1 MRFLHTADWHLGK
14 SFFEKSLVE
23 DQAFFLEQLKTEL
36 KNNYDA
42 LIVSGDIYDRSVPPS
57 DAVTLLGSFLS
68 QIHGTF
74 PELHIFLLAGNHDS
88 AERLSFAKEIL
99 GESNIHLCTDCRAFT
114 EPVIIGDTA
123 VYQLPFLTAGCI
135 CKTNSDEILRSQQ
148 DLLSAAVTEIESFH
162 KKKYPSL
169 NSVLSAHLFAAGGLR
184 SDSERIPV
192 GTADQVDAALLD
204 FFDYTALGHLHS
216 FQKAGKSA
224 WYSGSPLSYSFDEA
238 GSAKFMLDVKLEK
251 HCASINKIPVK
262 PLHRCS
268 VIKGTFAE
276 LKNASSFS
284 EYEDDYVQAVC
295 TDLSFVANPMAVL
308 RKRYENILSFGYERK
323 NSNNTRSDSIQKR
336 RELLDASSSVES
348 YSKVFEAF
356 LDDLY
361 GPGCIC
367 SDSSFSKEVEEF
379 KKACDELNKLGE

>member
-1 MRFLHTADWHLGK
+1 
-14 SFFEKSLVE
+14 
-23 DQAFFLEQLKTEL
+23 
-36 KNNYDA
+36 
-42 LIVSGDIYDRSVPPS
+42 
-57 DAVTLLGSFLS
+57 
-68 QIHGTF
+68 
-74 PELHIFLLAGNHDS
+74 
-88 AERLSFAKEIL
+88 
-99 GESNIHLCTDCRAFT
+99 
-114 EPVIIGDTA
+114 
-123 VYQLPFLTAGCI
+123 
-135 CKTNSDEILRSQQ
+135 
-148 DLLSAAVTEIESFH
+148 
-162 KKKYPSL
+162 
-169 NSVLSAHLFAAGGLR
+169 
-184 SDSERIPV
+184 
-192 GTADQVDAALLD
+192 
-204 FFDYTALGHLHS
+204 
-216 FQKAGKSA
+216 
-224 WYSGSPLSYSFDEA
+224 
-238 GSAKFMLDVKLEK
+238 MLDVKLEK

-295 TDLSFVANPMAVL
+295 TDLSVVANPMAVL

-367 SDSSFSKEVEEF
+367 SDNSFSKEVEEF
-379 KKACDELNKLGE
+379 KKACDELNKSGE